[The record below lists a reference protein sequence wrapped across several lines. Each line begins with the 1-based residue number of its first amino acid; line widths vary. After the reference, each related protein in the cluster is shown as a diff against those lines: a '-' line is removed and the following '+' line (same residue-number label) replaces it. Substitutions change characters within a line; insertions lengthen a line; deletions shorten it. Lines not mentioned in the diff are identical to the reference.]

1 MANRTATLYIHYKK
15 ADGTWAYAKPVV
27 KANGRLKPLSV
38 LVEGNEKHHPEAR
51 YKVSWYKSGQ
61 KRFEDVGQDAD
72 VAVAALNRREKALEA
87 IAAGLEVKGEGKD
100 KGRVSVSA
108 AISVYL
114 SDAKD
119 GKAPKTYS
127 SRKRTLELFGQSCS
141 KIFLDQLE
149 TRDILDFRGFLKR
162 QGFADRTVFN
172 HFETVN
178 SFLRANGIKDIV
190 PKHEWPRFDEK
201 PVKKYQPEELAKL
214 FKVAN
219 ERESLLFQFFLGS
232 GGREG
237 EVARLKWPDIDFKD
251 KKVLFVSQQGA
262 STKNRKSRPVPLPD
276 RVIAALKKYQSGN
289 RHTEYVFPNGQGGIE
304 GHFLRVLKNLAH
316 RAKLNCGH
324 CKGVGEKKQQNCKE
338 HAVCG
343 EWELHRFRKTFASTH
358 LHNGANIRQIQ
369 KWLGHHS
376 LDVTLAY
383 LADEDDTSEPV
394 RKQVNAAFS
403 RSLSPR

>member
-15 ADGTWAYAKPVV
+15 TDGTWAYAKPVV
-27 KANGRLKPLSV
+27 KANGRIKPLSV
-38 LVEGNEKHHPEAR
+38 LADGKEKHHPEVR
-51 YKVSWYKSGQ
+51 YKVSWYESGR

-100 KGRVSVSA
+100 KGRVTVSA

-114 SDAKD
+114 ADTKD
-119 GKAPKTYS
+119 GKAPKTYT
-127 SRKRTLELFGQSCS
+127 SRKRTLDLFQQSCA
-141 KIFLDQLE
+141 KIFLDQIE
-149 TRDILDFRGFLKR
+149 TRDMLDFRSFLKR
-162 QGFADRTVFN
+162 KEYADRTVFN
-172 HFETVN
+172 HFEAVN
-178 SFLRANGIKDIV
+178 SFLRAHGIKDIV
-190 PKHEWPRFDEK
+190 PKHEWPNFDEK

-214 FKVAN
+214 FKAAN
-219 ERESLLFQFFLGS
+219 EREWLLFQFFLGS
-232 GGREG
+232 GAREG

-276 RVIAALKKYQSGN
+276 HLITALKKYQNSNGDSQ
-289 RHTEYVFPNGQGGIE
+289 YVFPNGQGGME
-304 GHFLRVLKNLAH
+304 GHFLRILKNLAH
-316 RAKLNCGH
+316 RAELNCGH
-324 CKGVGEKKQQNCKE
+324 CKNVGEKKKQNCKE

-394 RKQVNAAFS
+394 REQVNSAFS
-403 RSLSPR
+403 LFAQP